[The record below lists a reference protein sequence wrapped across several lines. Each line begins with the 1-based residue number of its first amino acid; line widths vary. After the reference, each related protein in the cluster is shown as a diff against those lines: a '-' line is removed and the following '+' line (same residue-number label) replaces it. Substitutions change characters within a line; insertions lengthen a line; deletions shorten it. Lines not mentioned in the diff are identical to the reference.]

1 MNKENSFK
9 QDCKVINL
17 EIEYKGYIGEER
29 YAIITDLSE
38 DELNARYGK
47 EIEKYK
53 PFVIL
58 TKEMGEVFT
67 EYENNEK
74 KYEMRNKR
82 NESLCDW
89 SDEKDDLYNTETTED
104 VQSLMENELD
114 EKSEEEDSERIIEIV
129 QKALLFLTPRQ
140 HEVLIAHCLGGKS
153 YKEIANKSGTTVNS
167 VWSTFKRARKNFT
180 NAILRIMEEDL

>member
-1 MNKENSFK
+1 MSKDNSFK

-17 EIEYKGYIGEER
+17 GIEYKGYIGEER

-104 VQSLMENELD
+104 VQTLMETELD
-114 EKSEEEDSERIIEIV
+114 AEAEEADSERIIEIV
-129 QKALLFLTPRQ
+129 QKALLVLTPKQ
-140 HEVLIAHCLGGKS
+140 LDVLMAHYLEGKS
-153 YKEIANKSGTTVNS
+153 YKEIAKNSGTTVNTAWTACKTAKKKFS
-167 VWSTFKRARKNFT
+167 NEVRK
-180 NAILRIMEEDL
+180 IMEEGL